1 MSPPPPASLLPAD
14 GFAASEEALLD
25 AACQAAGCD
34 DFGDPD
40 FLEPLRIL
48 LEAYDQEACLTELGQ
63 GMVRDML
70 LGMLRNRLVVQ
81 RYWNERPEILAG
93 EIRRPLFVV
102 GFPRTGT
109 TALHHL
115 LGRDPRRQL
124 LEYWVAAAPCPRPP
138 REQWDAQPGYQEA
151 EASLRLQYER
161 DPSLKAIHVMSPELP
176 DECRHIWMQDFADD
190 TFEVNACIPSYSK
203 WYARKDMR
211 PVYRRHRD
219 VLKLIQSS
227 GDEVPWVLKYSG
239 HLRHLGALLDVYPDA
254 CVVWTHRDP
263 TTVVSSY
270 CSLASGWRA
279 LFEREVDRH
288 ALGGWLAEVCADS
301 VDRAME
307 VRKHADPAR
316 FYDLDFREIVRDP
329 VGAVRDI
336 YARFDFELD
345 EQTER
350 SMREWHAGNPQGKHG
365 EHVYR
370 AEDYGLSRE
379 GLADRFGAYMR
390 EYAVPLEDAR

>member
-1 MSPPPPASLLPAD
+1 MNPPAPGALPPAA
-14 GFAASEEALLD
+14 GFAESEEALLE
-25 AACQAAGCD
+25 AARQAAGCG

-40 FLEPLRIL
+40 FLEPLRVL
-48 LEAYDQEACLTELGQ
+48 LGAYDREALLSDAGQ
-63 GMVRDML
+63 AMVRDML

-81 RYWNERPEILAG
+81 RYWNEQPEILAG

-102 GFPRTGT
+102 GFPRTGS

-115 LGRDPRRQL
+115 LGHDPRHQL

-138 REQWDAQPGYQEA
+138 RAEWAAQPGFQEA

-190 TFEVNACIPSYSK
+190 TFEVNARIPSYSK
-203 WYARKDMR
+203 WYANKDMR

-227 GDEVPWVLKYSG
+227 GEAAPWVLKYSG

-254 CVVWTHRDP
+254 CIVWTHRDP
-263 TTVVSSY
+263 TTVVPSY
-270 CSLASGWRA
+270 CSLATGWRG

-301 VDRAME
+301 VDRAMG
-307 VRKHADPAR
+307 VRDHADSAR
-316 FYDLDFREIVRDP
+316 IYDLDFREIVRDP
-329 VGAVRDI
+329 VAAVRGI
-336 YARFDFELD
+336 YTYFGIEFDAAAE
-345 EQTER
+345 ER
-350 SMREWHAGNPQGKHG
+350 MRAWHRLNPQGKHG
-365 EHVYR
+365 AHVYR

-379 GLADRFGAYMR
+379 ALAERFRPYMER
-390 EYAVPLEDAR
+390 YAVPWEDSE